1 MVSAIKIFFHPSF
14 EPPLFLPVCSLLFL
28 FFSFSLSFPFVSPAV
43 AVAPAPPPS
52 PSFRTFCAG
61 YFVFVLSLY
70 PRPPHAPG
78 GKMTRTNR
86 CCNFVIT
93 TVCSSTLLTKNRYRE
108 RSLRASR
115 ARPAAEKF
123 FGYNPSAWRTWSSR
137 GPRLF
142 RISKALPRMFLPIF
156 LSVAIEYSYTIIV
169 IKLLHLAQSRW
180 FSKLFTILLFTV
192 RRRYFF
198 LPLVISYPS
207 FLFHGKRFYN
217 RNYYA
222 IIKLRKSL
230 NPILP
235 FENQGP
241 SSRPCQ
247 TYLFLFTLL
256 FLLKIFAGIIRTW
269 NARPTN
275 RIFYDLR
282 RIYIY
287 I

>member
-1 MVSAIKIFFHPSF
+1 MVSAIKIFFHASF

-28 FFSFSLSFPFVSPAV
+28 FFSFALSFPFVSPA
-43 AVAPAPPPS
+43 PPPS
-52 PSFRTFCAG
+52 PSFCAG

-235 FENQGP
+235 FDRESRSLVKALPNVFISFHASFP
-241 SSRPCQ
+241 S
-247 TYLFLFTLL
+247 
-256 FLLKIFAGIIRTW
+256 
-269 NARPTN
+269 
-275 RIFYDLR
+275 
-282 RIYIY
+282 
-287 I
+287 

>member
-14 EPPLFLPVCSLLFL
+14 EPPFFFQFARSSSRSRCRFPSSLLLLLHLRL
-28 FFSFSLSFPFVSPAV
+28 FVPVISSSS
-43 AVAPAPPPS
+43 
-52 PSFRTFCAG
+52 C
-61 YFVFVLSLY
+61 

-235 FENQGP
+235 FDRESRSLVKALPNVFISFHASFP
-241 SSRPCQ
+241 S
-247 TYLFLFTLL
+247 
-256 FLLKIFAGIIRTW
+256 
-269 NARPTN
+269 
-275 RIFYDLR
+275 
-282 RIYIY
+282 
-287 I
+287 